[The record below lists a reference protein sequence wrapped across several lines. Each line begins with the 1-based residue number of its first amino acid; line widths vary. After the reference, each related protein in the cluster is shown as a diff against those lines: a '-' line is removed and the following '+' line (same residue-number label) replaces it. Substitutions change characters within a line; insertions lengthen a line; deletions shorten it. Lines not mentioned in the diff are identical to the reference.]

1 MYNLDGKVAVITGGN
16 SGIGSAIAA
25 LFIRNGAKV
34 VIFDKD
40 ITNSGKIQNNENIL
54 CFQGNLTNLEDID
67 MLYKQA
73 FDAFGK
79 IDIIVA
85 SAGVC
90 AKLKVDDITEEF
102 FDKIVNVNYK
112 GTFFTVQKAIKYLN
126 NSASIILVSSTAAHR
141 AVSGNSVY
149 SSTKAAISRMV
160 KNFAADLADRKIR
173 VNAVSPGTI
182 ETPMLGN
189 NRSKEFTTKIA
200 NFIPF
205 KEIGEPD
212 DIANYVLFLA
222 SGKSKYIT
230 GTDLTI
236 DGGLSGF
243 VV

>member
-1 MYNLDGKVAVITGGN
+1 MYNLNNKVAVVTGGN
-16 SGIGSAIAA
+16 SGIGAAIAM
-25 LFIRNGAKV
+25 LLKDNGAKV
-34 VIFDKD
+34 VIFDKNISD
-40 ITNSGKIQNNENIL
+40 VHKKLNSTSLLYIEGD
-54 CFQGNLTNLEDID
+54 LTKLEDLD
-67 MLYKQA
+67 NLYRRT
-73 FDAFGK
+73 FEAFGK
-79 IDIIVA
+79 IDIIAA

-90 AKLKVDDITEEF
+90 DKLKIDDITEEF

-112 GTFFTVQKAIKYLN
+112 GTFFTVQKSIKYLN

-160 KNFAADLADRKIR
+160 KNFAADLADRKVR

-182 ETPMLGN
+182 ETPMLGS
-189 NRSKEFTTKIA
+189 NRSEEFMNKIVSH
-200 NFIPF
+200 IPF
-205 KEIGEPD
+205 KNIGEPD

-222 SGKSKYIT
+222 SDKSKYIT
-230 GTDLTI
+230 GTDLVI

>member
-1 MYNLDGKVAVITGGN
+1 MYILDGKVAVVTGGN
-16 SGIGSAIAA
+16 SGIGSAIAM
-25 LFIRNGAKV
+25 LLKNNGAKV
-34 VIFDKD
+34 VIFDKNID
-40 ITNSGKIQNNENIL
+40 NNQDKRDENIL
-54 CFQGNLTNLEDID
+54 YIEGDLTNLSDID
-67 MLYKQA
+67 NLYKQT
-73 FDAFGK
+73 FDTFGK
-79 IDIIVA
+79 IDIIAA

-90 AKLKVDDITEEF
+90 SKLKIDDITEEF
-102 FDKIVNVNYK
+102 FDKIVDVNYK
-112 GTFFTVQKAIKYLN
+112 GTFFTIQKAIKYLN

-149 SSTKAAISRMV
+149 SSTKAAISRMA
-160 KNFAADLADRKIR
+160 KNFAADLADRRIR

-189 NRSKEFTTKIA
+189 NRSEEFISKIA
-200 NFIPF
+200 SHIPF
-205 KEIGEPD
+205 KNIGEPD

-222 SGKSKYIT
+222 SDKSKYIT